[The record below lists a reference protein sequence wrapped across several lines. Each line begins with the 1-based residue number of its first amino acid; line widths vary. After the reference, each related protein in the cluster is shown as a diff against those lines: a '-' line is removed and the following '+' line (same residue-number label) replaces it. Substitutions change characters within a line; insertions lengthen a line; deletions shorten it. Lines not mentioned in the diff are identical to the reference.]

1 MDGTSKTLC
10 QIKEARNKRFYLYES
25 TERTK
30 LIYADWKQISSY
42 LESNICVWEGGE
54 VIDWQDTQG
63 TLGINRTTPCLDILM
78 VKVVTKV
85 YILNRN
91 LSTSKTF

>member
-1 MDGTSKTLC
+1 MLTGSKSVVTLSPTYVYG
-10 QIKEARNKRFYLYES
+10 R
-25 TERTK
+25 
-30 LIYADWKQISSY
+30 W
-42 LESNICVWEGGE
+42 GGG

-85 YILNRN
+85 YILNRS
-91 LSTSKTF
+91 LSTSETF